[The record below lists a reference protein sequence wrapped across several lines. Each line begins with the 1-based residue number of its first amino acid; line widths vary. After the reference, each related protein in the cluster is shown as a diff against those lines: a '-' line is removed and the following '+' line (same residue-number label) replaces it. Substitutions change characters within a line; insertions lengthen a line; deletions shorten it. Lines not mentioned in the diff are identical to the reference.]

1 MKKKRTKKK
10 EKMKKKRTKKKEKM
24 KSSEITRALW
34 TVGPR

>member
-1 MKKKRTKKK
+1 LKKKRTKKK